1 MTLEEKLKKL
11 AEKKAADESID
22 WNQQREKW
30 LQAIGRLYTDIE
42 HWMQPYVGQ
51 QLASTKRGAVELS
64 EDHIGRYTCPT
75 LEINLSGQ
83 VYRFLPVGTLI
94 IGAYGRIDIQ
104 RRPRPMR
111 EEVLLTIEKSLEE
124 PLWVLWAKGST
135 GEHKVFNKETMEEAI
150 GKWIDS

>member
-11 AEKKAADESID
+11 AEQKAAAESID

-30 LQAIGRLYTDIE
+30 LRAIGRLYTDIE
-42 HWMQPYVGQ
+42 HWLQPYVDKR
-51 QLASTKRGAVELS
+51 LASTKRGAVQLS
-64 EDHIGRYTCPT
+64 EDHIGRYSCPT

-83 VYRFLPVGTLI
+83 VLRLVPVATLI
-94 IGAYGRIDIQ
+94 IGAYGRIDVQ
-104 RRPRPMR
+104 RGPRPMKG
-111 EEVLLTIEKSLEE
+111 EVLLTIEKSLDE
-124 PLWVLWAKGST
+124 PLWVLWTNGST